1 MNPVSKISSR
11 IRSDTRSLSFLDDRR
26 FTIDLTDRISDFVE
40 PVSGRISSAVTCK
53 AAGFTLLFPWALS
66 LDRVGW
72 STD

>member
-40 PVSGRISSAVTCK
+40 PSSGRISSAVTCK
-53 AAGFTLLFPWALS
+53 AAGFTLLFPWTVS